1 MSAVKT
7 LAWFGLIGWMAGGTY
22 WHVCRIKQ
30 LCDGNPAP
38 TVAVSEP
45 EFSVPSLDIE
55 DGKLSLH
62 SPFNVAFHRSGAQA
76 GLEAV
81 KPQLD
86 ALAAYLKANP
96 RRKLTLTGYYSS
108 QEENTTPFENL
119 GLARADALRQYLI
132 ALGVPADQLLTEGKL
147 LDNLAF
153 SPQDSTY
160 GAGFA
165 FEAGE
170 PAAKVTEAPA
180 VPAEPATPP
189 AALEK
194 PKGETEQELAA
205 SEKFESIFKTM
216 DLYFPLG
223 SSEYI
228 KTEENRKFFDEA
240 KKYLT
245 AHPGKKL
252 FLTGHTDSEGPDDVN
267 LNLSKR
273 RAEAVK
279 KAFERKGIKATQLLA
294 DGKGET
300 QPIADNATRAG
311 RKANRRVS
319 ILVK

>member
-38 TVAVSEP
+38 IAAAGEP
-45 EFSVPSLDIE
+45 AFSVPSLDIQ
-55 DGKLSLH
+55 DGKLSLR
-62 SPFNVAFHRSGAQA
+62 SPFNVAFHRSGAEA
-76 GLEAV
+76 GIQSV
-81 KPQLD
+81 KPELD

-96 RRKLTLTGYYSS
+96 KRKLTLTGYYSS

-132 ALGVPADQLLTEGKL
+132 ASGVPADQLLTDAKL

-165 FEAGE
+165 FEEGV
-170 PAAKVTEAPA
+170 PAAKVTETPA
-180 VPAEPATPP
+180 VPAESTP
-189 AALEK
+189 AATLEK
-194 PKGETEQELAA
+194 PKGETEQELAKA
-205 SEKFESIFKTM
+205 EKFESIFKTM

-223 SSEYI
+223 SSEFI

-240 KKYLT
+240 KKYLA

-267 LNLSKR
+267 LRLSKR
-273 RAEAVK
+273 RAETVQ
-279 KAFERKGIKATQLLA
+279 KAFERKGIKAAQLEA